1 MFQEEEVLEKYS
13 GQVTVE
19 EVLKWY
25 GGDPEAY
32 FSDLTRSVDDLYKKH
47 CLAQLKKEFRTT
59 TVATIDKV
67 FKKHN
72 SLYVPSFRA
81 LIQHQAPKRKTK
93 RPDHECGHPKE
104 ISLNFLKVI
113 QSYQKHF
120 GLNLD
125 LNGTLHNAWQSFIF
139 LYHF

>member
-1 MFQEEEVLEKYS
+1 M
-13 GQVTVE
+13 
-19 EVLKWY
+19 KWY

-104 ISLNFLKVI
+104 ISLNFLKVKY
-113 QSYQKHF
+113 SYQKLF
-120 GLNLD
+120 EILNSNRLYF
-125 LNGTLHNAWQSFIF
+125 TLRLEIIHILISILGAAIF
-139 LYHF
+139 KNRPTSH

>member
-1 MFQEEEVLEKYS
+1 MIITHPSYFQEEQVLEKYS

-32 FSDLTRSVDDLYKKH
+32 FSDLTRTVDELYKKH

-67 FKKHN
+67 IKKHN
-72 SLYVPSFRA
+72 SLYVPSYRA
-81 LIQHQAPKRKTK
+81 LVQHQALKDKRKTK

-104 ISLNFLKVI
+104 ISLNFLKVR
-113 QSYQKHF
+113 
-120 GLNLD
+120 L
-125 LNGTLHNAWQSFIF
+125 LHKERFQVSSI
-139 LYHF
+139 